1 MIQEKRNKKAVLRL
15 ISCGENISRGEEFPV
30 RFFSLISTLALA
42 GDGCWWF
49 SNIRLSLSL
58 SISNVYRFYFILMVL
73 DGTFM
78 ILYSIAHHGAGR
90 VLTSPPVRDR
100 EHLRDGA
107 RVGHEGSFSAVSKP
121 NFASKYALENSR
133 RDLHNA
139 LLCTSL

>member
-1 MIQEKRNKKAVLRL
+1 LTERAGEYRKISNKQAVLVLRS

-58 SISNVYRFYFILMVL
+58 SISNVYRFLFILMVL

-90 VLTSPPVRDR
+90 VLTASRPSRQKVDGIIVEDSGTFGALDVVR
-100 EHLRDGA
+100 A
-107 RVGHEGSFSAVSKP
+107 I
-121 NFASKYALENSR
+121 
-133 RDLHNA
+133 
-139 LLCTSL
+139 